1 LFLKIAQLINV
12 ITDANDAIKPQFTE
26 DAINLLKATMA
37 NGKNPNLLRVLCASI
52 LFNLSPTEQVPAL
65 LKMTLPIINMCLDF
79 EPQTTIIQ
87 TIQPHLKGLVSH
99 SQNRFRLRP
108 RTKRSENLR
117 VINFT
122 KIFCWASLLPFVI
135 FNTHVLI
142 GFIYIA
148 SPRRHSRATVPRSSS
163 ADPHAKERN

>member
-1 LFLKIAQLINV
+1 LCLKIAQLINV
-12 ITDANDAIKPQFTE
+12 ITDANDAIKSQFTE

-52 LFNLSPTEQVPAL
+52 LFNLSPTEHVPAL

-99 SQNRFRLRP
+99 KTDFVFAIGQKVRKSPGHQFY
-108 RTKRSENLR
+108 ED
-117 VINFT
+117 F
-122 KIFCWASLLPFVI
+122 LLGEPFAI
-135 FNTHVLI
+135 R
-142 GFIYIA
+142 YI
-148 SPRRHSRATVPRSSS
+148 
-163 ADPHAKERN
+163 